1 MPLELPP
8 QPVPSAA
15 AAAPAQCCG
24 TVAVAVLVLAVPT
37 AAGGG
42 AEQGGGKL
50 VEGPLSG
57 PLFFSEGNATAPGQ
71 ATGSLRLGAATARR
85 GQRAGT
91 ETVLGGVSPD
101 EAGGQRGVQ

>member
-24 TVAVAVLVLAVPT
+24 TAAVAVLVLAVPT

-50 VEGPLSG
+50 IEGPLSG
-57 PLFFSEGNATAPGQ
+57 PLFFSEGNATAPGRRQSQ
-71 ATGSLRLGAATARR
+71 AGR
-85 GQRAGT
+85 GDYPPWLVRWH
-91 ETVLGGVSPD
+91 
-101 EAGGQRGVQ
+101 